1 MEVILICMAY
11 LIKKLYREI
20 YYQTY
25 SSIMANRKKK
35 KNKVREKEIS
45 QVFH

>member
-35 KNKVREKEIS
+35 NKVREKEIS